1 MRREDRTSRLVAG
14 LGLAALCALVVA
26 APAAWGQEA
35 DFGEKKISIEQ
46 VPAAAKAAILKAVG
60 DGRIV
65 DIGEIRENGK
75 VVRYD
80 VECVKGGREVDI
92 IVAPDGRLL
101 TERDEGGA
109 KDMPAAVQVVKGKLT
124 PQAEATVRKNWPK
137 ATVREI
143 GVEGAGGITLHKV
156 ELSDGGTEME
166 AEIAPDGTLVSTQ
179 MDVAE
184 KDLPPE
190 VRAAVRKVVAD
201 GKVGKIEK
209 EVVTA
214 TVEKGRVVPLLSAHV
229 IYEVKFSRGEARHE
243 VQLSPDGSPAR
254 KPGPWRSTFAV
265 DRKNLASVGRNP
277 YFILVPG
284 RRIHLSGGGETVIIS
299 VLDQTKMVD
308 GVETRV
314 VEEREFK
321 GKRLAE
327 VSRNYFAIDK
337 TTRDVYYFGEDVDVY
352 DGSGK
357 VVNHG
362 GAWLAGVKGARFGLI
377 MPGAPVIGDRY
388 YQEVAPGTAMDR
400 AENVT
405 LKATLKTPMRTFEKC
420 FYVRESS
427 DLERGFS
434 HKWYAAG
441 IGMIGDDELRLVKVE
456 EPPGPRKK

>member
-1 MRREDRTSRLVAG
+1 MRQVDRTSWLA
-14 LGLAALCALVVA
+14 LGLAVLCALVTAV
-26 APAAWGQEA
+26 PAAWGQED
-35 DFGEKKISIEQ
+35 DFGEKKIPIGQ

-65 DIGEIRENGK
+65 DIGEIRQNGK

-80 VECVKGGREVDI
+80 VECIKGGREIDI
-92 IVAPDGRLL
+92 IVAPNGRLL
-101 TERDEGGA
+101 TQRDEGGA
-109 KDMPAAVQVVKGKLT
+109 AGKPAAVRVVKGKLT
-124 PQAEATVRKNWPK
+124 PQARATIRKTWPK
-137 ATVREI
+137 AVIKEI
-143 GVEGAGGITLHKV
+143 GVEGAGGMTLHKV
-156 ELSDGGTEME
+156 ELIDAGAPME

-179 MDVAE
+179 RDVVE
-184 KDLPPE
+184 KDLPAD
-190 VRAAVRKVVAD
+190 VRQAVRKAVGK
-201 GKVGKIEK
+201 GKVRKIEK

-214 TVEKGRVVPLLSAHV
+214 TVEGGRVVPLLSAHV
-229 IYEVKFSRGEARHE
+229 MYEVKFTRGKTRHE
-243 VQLSPDGSPAR
+243 VQLSAHGSPAC

-265 DRKNLASVGRNP
+265 DKKNFASVGRNP
-277 YFILVPG
+277 YFPLVPG
-284 RRIHLSGGGETVIIS
+284 HKIHLAGGGERVIIS
-299 VLDQTKMVD
+299 VLDQTKVVD

-337 TTRDVYYFGEDVDVY
+337 TTGDVYYFGEDVDNY
-352 DGSGK
+352 DRRGK
-357 VVNHG
+357 VVSHG

-388 YQEVAPGTAMDR
+388 YQEFAPKTAMDR
-400 AENVT
+400 AQNVT
-405 LKATLKTPMRTFEKC
+405 LSATLKTPMKTFRKC
-420 FYVRESS
+420 FYIRESS

-456 EPPGPRKK
+456 KPGDSGKE

>member
-1 MRREDRTSRLVAG
+1 MRRANRTWW
-14 LGLAALCALVVA
+14 LAVGRMVLCAWVVT
-26 APAAWGQEA
+26 APAAWGQES
-35 DFGEKKISIEQ
+35 DFGEKKIPIGQ
-46 VPAAAKAAILKAVG
+46 VPAAPKATILKAVAG
-60 DGRIV
+60 GRIV

-80 VECVKGGREVDI
+80 VECIKGGREIDI

-101 TERDEGGA
+101 TERDEGRA
-109 KDMPAAVQVVKGKLT
+109 EDKPAVVQIVKGKLT
-124 PQAEATVRKNWPK
+124 PQAEATVRKTWPK
-137 ATVREI
+137 ATVKDI
-143 GVEGAGGITLHKV
+143 GVENAGGMMLHKV
-156 ELSDGGTEME
+156 ELSDGTTEME

-184 KDLPPE
+184 KDLPAD
-190 VRAAVRKVVAD
+190 VRKAVRKILAN
-201 GKVGKIEK
+201 GKLRKIEK
-209 EVVTA
+209 EVVSA
-214 TVEKGRVVPLLSAHV
+214 TVEKGRVVPLLSAQV
-229 IYEVKFSRGEARHE
+229 IYEVKFTKGTERHE
-243 VQLSPDGSPAR
+243 VQLSPEGSPAR

-277 YFILVPG
+277 YFLLVPG
-284 RRIHLSGGGETVIIS
+284 HKIHLSGGGETVVIS
-299 VLDQTKMVD
+299 VLDETKVVD

-337 TTRDVYYFGEDVDVY
+337 TTGNVYYFGEDVDVY
-352 DGSGK
+352 DRGGK
-357 VVNHG
+357 VVHHG
-362 GAWLAGVKGARFGLI
+362 GAWLAGTKGARFGLI

-388 YQEVAPGTAMDR
+388 YQEVAPKQAMDR
-400 AENVT
+400 GENVT
-405 LKATLKTPMRTFEKC
+405 LKATLKTPLKTFKKC
-420 FYVRESS
+420 LYVRESS

-456 EPPGPRKK
+456 TPPGAGEK